1 MRIGEFASITKLEIT
16 FLIVIVAITGFLA
29 APQSTGKIFIL
40 LPLVVSGALASMSAS
55 VLNNIYDMDIDRKM
69 NRTARRT
76 SILNYENRS
85 FFLSLAIF
93 FLALS
98 VFISA
103 YFINTLTTVF
113 ILGGFLSYLFLYTIL
128 LKRRTVWNIV
138 IGGIAGSFPA
148 LAGWS
153 AVMNNVSLTSIFI
166 AFLVFVWT
174 PTHFWSLA
182 SSNTDDYV
190 KADIPM
196 LPAVKGREKGAEWI
210 LGNTAIMVL
219 YSYIPLFLHSIHV
232 GYPYYFVI
240 TAMNIVLSINVF
252 NIYRSGFN
260 NRAFMGTFHVS
271 NMYLLLALVSI
282 WFVIL

>member
-1 MRIGEFASITKLEIT
+1 MRIRDFANITKLEIT
-16 FLIVIVAITGFLA
+16 FLIIIVAITGFLA
-29 APQSTGKIFIL
+29 APLSLSKIFIII
-40 LPLVVSGALASMSAS
+40 PLVISGALASMSAS

-69 NRTARRT
+69 NRTARRIP
-76 SILNYENRS
+76 ILNENSRS
-85 FFLSLAIF
+85 IFLFMAII

-98 VFISA
+98 VFISL
-103 YFINTLTTVF
+103 YFINALTMVL
-113 ILGGFLSYLFLYTIL
+113 IVGGFLSYLFLYTIF

-153 AVMNNVSLTSIFI
+153 SVMNDISLTSVFI
-166 AFLVFVWT
+166 ALLVFVWT

-182 SSNTDDYV
+182 SSNTEDYIR
-190 KADIPM
+190 ADIPM

-210 LGNTAIMVL
+210 VGNTTIMII
-219 YSYIPLFLHSIHV
+219 YSYIPLLVHSIHV
-232 GYPYYFVI
+232 GYPYYFVV
-240 TAMNIVLSINVF
+240 TAMNIILTINVV
-252 NIYRSGFN
+252 NIYRSGFKDK
-260 NRAFMGTFHVS
+260 AFMGTFHVS

>member
-1 MRIGEFASITKLEIT
+1 MRIRDFANITKLEIT
-16 FLIVIVAITGFLA
+16 FLIIIVAITGFLA
-29 APQSTGKIFIL
+29 APLSLNKIFIII
-40 LPLVVSGALASMSAS
+40 PLVISGALASMSAS

-76 SILNYENRS
+76 SILNENSRS
-85 FFLSLAIF
+85 IFLFMAII

-98 VFISA
+98 VFISL
-103 YFINTLTTVF
+103 YFINALTMVL
-113 ILGGFLSYLFLYTIL
+113 IVGGFLSYLFLYTIF

-153 AVMNNVSLTSIFI
+153 SVMNDISLTSVFI
-166 AFLVFVWT
+166 ALLVFVWT

-182 SSNTDDYV
+182 SSNTEDYIR
-190 KADIPM
+190 ADIPM

-210 LGNTAIMVL
+210 VGNTTIMII
-219 YSYIPLFLHSIHV
+219 YSYIPLLVHSIHV
-232 GYPYYFVI
+232 GYPYYFVV
-240 TAMNIVLSINVF
+240 TAMNIILTINVV
-252 NIYRSGFN
+252 NIYRSGFKDK
-260 NRAFMGTFHVS
+260 AFMGTFHVS